1 MQPYVSNILTR
12 PITPHG
18 KRLNPLLRHLVGPVL
33 REEAERLAAMY
44 VTGKGYHRALS
55 EFVHR
60 RRGFASPFLW
70 EVRDFVDRMP
80 GETVLEVL
88 NNLRAGLI

>member
-1 MQPYVSNILTR
+1 MQPCVFNILTR

-33 REEAERLAAMY
+33 CEEAERLAVMY

-55 EFVHR
+55 DFVHR
-60 RRGFASPFLW
+60 RRGFGCPFLW

-80 GETVLEVL
+80 GDTVMEVL
-88 NNLRAGLI
+88 DNLRAGLI